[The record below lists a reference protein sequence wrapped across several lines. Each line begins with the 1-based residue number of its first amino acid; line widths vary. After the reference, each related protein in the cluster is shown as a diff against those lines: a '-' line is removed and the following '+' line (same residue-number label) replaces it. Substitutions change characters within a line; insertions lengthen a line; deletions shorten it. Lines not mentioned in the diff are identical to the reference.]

1 MACTKGG
8 EMTAIRVIVEMK
20 AQPGQRDQLRRSFE
34 TTLAQHAPNLL
45 GFLGSA
51 RHEVV
56 GDPDLLVEI
65 AEWESA
71 EARDAH
77 MKEAAAAGTYAPLFA
92 QLAAAPRVTVLR
104 RLP

>member
-1 MACTKGG
+1 
-8 EMTAIRVIVEMK
+8 MTAIRVIVELK
-20 AQPGQRDQLRRSFE
+20 ARPGQRDELRRSFE
-34 TTLAQHAPNLL
+34 SLLAQHAPSLR

-51 RHEVV
+51 RYEVV

-77 MKEAAAAGTYAPLFA
+77 MKEAAAAGTYGPLFA
-92 QLAAAPRVTVLR
+92 QLAAPGRVTVLR

>member
-1 MACTKGG
+1 
-8 EMTAIRVIVEMK
+8 MTAIRVIVELK
-20 AQPGQRDQLRRSFE
+20 ARPGQRNELRRSFE
-34 TTLAQHAPNLL
+34 SLLAQHAPRLR

-51 RHEVV
+51 RYEVV

-77 MKEAAAAGTYAPLFA
+77 MKEAAAAGTYGLLFA
-92 QLAAAPRVTVLR
+92 QLAAPARVTVLR

>member
-1 MACTKGG
+1 
-8 EMTAIRVIVEMK
+8 MTAIRILVEMR
-20 AQPGQRDQLRRSFE
+20 AQPGQRDELRISFE
-34 TTLAQHAPNLL
+34 SMLAKHAPTLR

-92 QLAAAPRVTVLR
+92 QLAAPARVTVLR

>member
-1 MACTKGG
+1 
-8 EMTAIRVIVEMK
+8 MTAIRVIVELK
-20 AQPGQRDQLRRSFE
+20 AQPGQRNELRRSFE
-34 TTLAQHAPNLL
+34 SLLAQHAPSLR

-51 RHEVV
+51 RYEVV

-77 MKEAAAAGTYAPLFA
+77 MKEAAAAGTYGPLFA
-92 QLAAAPRVTVLR
+92 QLAAPARVTVLR